1 LPAVPGDFRATVAT
15 FLASPR
21 AFVAAIVLIRVF
33 GPSASAQTPLRVTV
47 LGNPHDSRVI
57 AVQDAVAFWNRQLEQ
72 MAAGVR
78 LGPVRIVDDSLSD
91 RILRELS
98 EGVRNWRSGPN
109 LAALIEQI
117 PGDVVVALSGAD
129 LMSFGVPW
137 TRGSKG
143 FIALRRADV
152 EPLSLPN
159 VARNAAAHEL
169 GHVLGLD
176 HNADASTLMCGRP
189 APCRPADFA
198 SDTERFF
205 PLTSHDELRLRAL
218 WP

>member
-1 LPAVPGDFRATVAT
+1 MIA
-15 FLASPR
+15 LAGFSAAPR
-21 AFVAAIVLIRVF
+21 AVVAATALTLF
-33 GPSASAQTPLRVTV
+33 LGASGVAQTPLSVTV
-47 LGNPHDSRVI
+47 MGSPRDSRVI
-57 AVQDAVAFWNRQLEQ
+57 AVQDAVDFWNRQLEE
-72 MAAGVR
+72 MGTGVR

-91 RILRELS
+91 RLLRELS
-98 EGVRNWRSGPN
+98 EGVRNRGSARH
-109 LAALIEQI
+109 LEELIQPI

-137 TRGSKG
+137 SRGSKG

-169 GHVLGLD
+169 GHVLGLG

-189 APCRPADFA
+189 APCRPAQFA

-205 PLTSHDELRLRAL
+205 PLTLSDERRLREL